1 MRNEK
6 RIIKLEAKVEE
17 LIDKRDGL
25 IYEIEGGIAAGIYTD
40 LKKDAKNLVKANSK
54 MNKAILKLKRL
65 QKKNKH
71 KIFDTVEEVMA

>member
-6 RIIKLEAKVEE
+6 RIRKMEAKVEE
-17 LIDKRDGL
+17 LRDKRDGL

-54 MNKAILKLKRL
+54 VNKAILKLERL

-71 KIFDTVEEVMA
+71 KNFDTVEEVMA

>member
-6 RIIKLEAKVEE
+6 RIIKLEAKIEKLTDE
-17 LIDKRDGL
+17 RDGL

-54 MNKAILKLKRL
+54 MNNAILKLERL

-71 KIFDTVEEVMA
+71 KNFDTVEEVMA